1 MAEVTKLKGSRR
13 AQGIHA
19 NRLIAKQILKMNF
32 KLLNLKHSKK
42 ITNTSFRKYKRL
54 MMILYLTLRRM
65 QLRRNIF
72 YTVLKK
78 VELCLNKVVMETA
91 SLNTPAL
98 PSTSSSTK
106 ESDLKVKLPKTE
118 LSKFSGQVLK
128 WQTFWDQF
136 KYAIHSKESLCDIDK
151 FKYLKGC

>member
-1 MAEVTKLKGSRR
+1 MAEVTKLKDSRR

-42 ITNTSFRKYKRL
+42 ITSTSFRKYKRL

>member
-1 MAEVTKLKGSRR
+1 
-13 AQGIHA
+13 
-19 NRLIAKQILKMNF
+19 
-32 KLLNLKHSKK
+32 
-42 ITNTSFRKYKRL
+42 
-54 MMILYLTLRRM
+54 M

>member
-1 MAEVTKLKGSRR
+1 M
-13 AQGIHA
+13 
-19 NRLIAKQILKMNF
+19 
-32 KLLNLKHSKK
+32 
-42 ITNTSFRKYKRL
+42 
-54 MMILYLTLRRM
+54 
-65 QLRRNIF
+65 RRNIF

-91 SLNTPAL
+91 SLNTPA
-98 PSTSSSTK
+98 TK

>member
-1 MAEVTKLKGSRR
+1 MAEVTKLKDSRR
-13 AQGIHA
+13 AQGIQA

-91 SLNTPAL
+91 SLNTPA
-98 PSTSSSTK
+98 TK